1 LGEKLTRRDIDA
13 WLAEIRHK
21 LDQIVGGPVTEIRG
35 RVALLQR
42 RIEHMRDRL
51 KY

>member
-1 LGEKLTRRDIDA
+1 MGDKLTRRDVDG

-21 LDQIVGGPVTEIRG
+21 LDQLVAGSVTEIRG